1 MFWYIRWDW
10 GLGMPGRLIRQ
21 TWLIW
26 KFLCMDY
33 SSFVSVK
40 SRHDCHEGMKDG
52 NHSEGRSSDS
62 FFPPENRQGAQDSY
76 LDSFQSCLAVT
87 SLGWFTVCSQ
97 FYPYIYF
104 SSTIWDVPR
113 KRPFW
118 SRRPW
123 WWWLILE
130 MHHFRGRAGG
140 TYEVL
145 WYLIWSWSRNFK
157 YFSLEENEY
166 TWWNIVA

>member
-1 MFWYIRWDW
+1 M
-10 GLGMPGRLIRQ
+10 LGKLIKQ

-52 NHSEGRSSDS
+52 NHSERRSSDS
-62 FFPPENRQGAQDSY
+62 FFPPERRQGAQHSY

-97 FYPYIYF
+97 FYPYICF

-113 KRPFW
+113 KQLFW
-118 SRRPW
+118 SRRVMANFGDAAFSGW
-123 WWWLILE
+123 RERWGSMSCVVFSMMLE
-130 MHHFRGRAGG
+130 
-140 TYEVL
+140 
-145 WYLIWSWSRNFK
+145 
-157 YFSLEENEY
+157 
-166 TWWNIVA
+166 